1 MYIHREVETRK
12 ARRYLALRP
21 FLMGNTYVLLHV
33 IYHSHFYLF
42 IYLFVLYFILSYLI
56 YVTDT
61 DNIKRLSD
69 SAVQARKLHLRVEV
83 QRISQQLLSDKG
95 HLQV

>member
-1 MYIHREVETRK
+1 MY
-12 ARRYLALRP
+12 
-21 FLMGNTYVLLHV
+21 FFM
-33 IYHSHFYLF
+33 LF
-42 IYLFVLYFILSYLI
+42 IILIFIFLFIFNLYYILSYLILFILI

-83 QRISQQLLSDKG
+83 QGVSQQLLSDKG